1 MKMMANCFSF
11 RINFVGG
18 VFGEWSF
25 IAGVFV
31 GSESFSR
38 GNTWYVIL
46 DFLFYFIHFIQ
57 SSE

>member
-18 VFGEWSF
+18 VFGERSF
-25 IAGVFV
+25 IAGVSV

-46 DFLFYFIHFIQ
+46 VFLFYFIHFIQ

>member
-31 GSESFSR
+31 GSESFPCGDASNFR
-38 GNTWYVIL
+38 SFTIII
-46 DFLFYFIHFIQ
+46 F
-57 SSE
+57 